1 MDSSAWIMAKKLDC
15 GNGEKVLEVLIS
27 LADGQG
33 VVHLA
38 GLRAFGRRLIL
49 PLCKN
54 PIN

>member
-1 MDSSAWIMAKKLDC
+1 MAKKLDC
-15 GNGEKVLEVLIS
+15 GNGEKVLKVPIS

-38 GLRAFGRRLIL
+38 ELRAFGRRLIL
-49 PLCKN
+49 PLCRK